1 MLTYVLRRVIMI
13 PVTLFGVTLLVFAM
27 MQLLDPYQLLSAYVS
42 SPAELKGQNI
52 ERLITKYGLDQPLPV
67 KYARWLGQVVK
78 GDLGWSESASM
89 PVGKA
94 IRNKFPLTFELALYA
109 FFPIILG
116 GIWLGKLTAV
126 RHNSAF
132 DHSTR
137 MVVIV
142 GWSFPDFVFGLL
154 VILIFYSWLGWFPPG
169 VLSNWASRVVES
181 ADYVRYTGVLT
192 LDALLNGRL
201 DIFWDALR
209 HLLGPVTTMT
219 YLWSAFLIRITR
231 SGMLDVLHKD
241 YIRTARAKGLPEK
254 MVIHKHASK
263 NAMIAVLT
271 VAGRLVIYLLTGT
284 VIIET
289 IFNRPGM
296 GKFVAFAAQQ
306 LDYSGILGG
315 TLFFSLVL
323 VVGNLIVDVLY
334 AVYDPRIQLG

>member
-1 MLTYVLRRVIMI
+1 MSKLPIDLADRRVVVSVVVLLVAII
-13 PVTLFGVTLLVFAM
+13 TLNWRVFQPLRAKRVQRDVVPEEEVYLPPDLPVT
-27 MQLLDPYQLLSAYVS
+27 VS
-42 SPAELKGQNI
+42 SHRPRLK
-52 ERLITKYGLDQPLPV
+52 
-67 KYARWLGQVVK
+67 
-78 GDLGWSESASM
+78 

-94 IRNKFPLTFELALYA
+94 IRTKFPLTFELALYA

-126 RHNSAF
+126 RHNSVF

-154 VILIFYSWLGWFPPG
+154 VILIFYSWLGWFPPV

-181 ADYVRYTGVLT
+181 ADYARYTGLLT

-219 YLWSAFLIRITR
+219 YLWSAFLIGITR

-315 TLFFSLVL
+315 TLFFSLIL